1 MVRVTCAIFRA
12 VFDSR
17 SSFFSPRPHGNAIGV
32 SPSRAPVF
40 LSLTTSKRPLRRLFI
55 FMLVVGTR
63 PRVEPSEMFGP
74 LIKNS
79 GPAPF

>member
-1 MVRVTCAIFRA
+1 MGAKKNGRA
-12 VFDSR
+12 KGRHARGEACLPLAR
-17 SSFFSPRPHGNAIGV
+17 SF
-32 SPSRAPVF
+32 F
-40 LSLTTSKRPLRRLFI
+40 LSLTTSKRLLPRLFI

>member
-1 MVRVTCAIFRA
+1 MGAKKNGRA
-12 VFDSR
+12 R
-17 SSFFSPRPHGNAIGV
+17 GRHARGEACLPLARSFFLSP
-32 SPSRAPVF
+32 
-40 LSLTTSKRPLRRLFI
+40 TTSERLLRRLFI

-63 PRVEPSEMFGP
+63 PRAEPGEMFGP